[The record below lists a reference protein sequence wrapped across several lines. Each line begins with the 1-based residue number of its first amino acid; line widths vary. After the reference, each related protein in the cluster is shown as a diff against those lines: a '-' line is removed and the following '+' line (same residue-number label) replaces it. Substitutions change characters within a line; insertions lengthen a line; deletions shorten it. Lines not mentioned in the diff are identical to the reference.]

1 MEYNE
6 EIFKKS
12 ANRKALVIW
21 LTLNI
26 VLSAAYAIEIIK
38 GLRTTGY
45 YTTFLFICWLPFAA
59 GVLLLIFKGMGT
71 NIYKDVVAVG
81 YGIFYTFVLLTTTS
95 TIAFVYILPLTSML
109 ILFKNRNYML
119 RVGIANVI
127 VTVAVIIKNY
137 MSGMNTPTDITSYE
151 IQLACIILCYVGYIL
166 SINHLNQSDG
176 ALMDSVKGNLQRVI
190 TTIEQVKEASNAVVD
205 GVTVVRELADENKQ
219 GAASVVQ
226 SMEELEKNNSLLYE
240 RTMESMDMT
249 KEVNRQ
255 TENTAGLIQQ
265 TVNLIQESVDHA
277 NISASELNDVMRS
290 TNELADLS
298 AELEQVMNEFV
309 EGFDMV
315 KRETGT
321 IEGIT
326 SQTNLLSLNA
336 SIEASRAGEAGKSFA
351 IVADEIRSLSLGTK
365 TSSDRIM
372 TALKHLENTS
382 GNMTETITRTLELIQ
397 VMLKKM
403 GKVDA
408 GVTSITTDAVQL
420 GDNIQVVDSAMKE
433 VAVSNKTMVDNMKQI
448 CDTMETITG
457 CVDNA
462 NHTTKTM
469 LSKYAE
475 TARNVENIEAVVGKL
490 MEELGTGGFM
500 GIEDI
505 RQGMRVTVLTIESDG
520 EKTEYKAEIV
530 EALSDGMLVTTLLN
544 DMGETIPRARVKCYN
559 LRAAVNNVLY
569 DWEDIKVSRM
579 KEESNDYYKLTVTSN
594 PKVVNRRKYP
604 RMPINNSCKI
614 TLKDTNAAYEGRM
627 VNISAGGFAFAVRS
641 EAFAEAVGSC
651 IVVGIRDF
659 DLPGANTLVGWAIR
673 SSDNEGEYVVGCR
686 LPEDNL
692 IIRDYVKA
700 NYDGE

>member
-12 ANRKALVIW
+12 ANRKAMIIW

-45 YTTFLFICWLPFAA
+45 YTTFLLICWLPFAV
-59 GVLLLIFKGMGT
+59 GVLLLVVKGMGT
-71 NIYKDVVAVG
+71 GVYKEAVALG

-119 RVGIANVI
+119 RVGVANI
-127 VTVAVIIKNY
+127 IITIAVIIKNY
-137 MSGMNTPTDITSYE
+137 MSGMNSPTDITGYE
-151 IQLACIILCYVGYIL
+151 IQIACIILCYVGYIL

-190 TTIEQVKEASNAVVD
+190 TTIEQVKEASTAVVD

-219 GAASVVQ
+219 GADSVVH
-226 SMEELEKNNSLLYE
+226 SMEELEKNNTLLYE

-277 NISASELNDVMRS
+277 NLSSSELNDVMHS
-290 TNELADLS
+290 THELAGLS
-298 AELEQVMNEFV
+298 SELEQVMNEFV

-336 SIEASRAGEAGKSFA
+336 SIEAARAGEAGKSFA

-365 TSSDRIM
+365 ASSDRIM
-372 TALKHLENTS
+372 AALKHLEDTS
-382 GNMTETITRTLELIQ
+382 GNMTETITKTLELIQ
-397 VMLKKM
+397 VMLKKID
-403 GKVDA
+403 KVDA
-408 GVTSITTDAVQL
+408 GVTGITADAVQL
-420 GDNIQVVDSAMKE
+420 GDNIQIVDGAMKE
-433 VAVSNKTMVDNMKQI
+433 VTVSNKSMVDNMQQI
-448 CDTMETITG
+448 CNVMTTITD
-457 CVDNA
+457 CVGNA
-462 NHTTKTM
+462 SQTTKTM

-475 TARNVENIEAVVGKL
+475 SARNVEKIETVVGKL

-505 RQGMRVTVLTIESDG
+505 RQGMRVTVLTIENDG
-520 EKTEYKAEIV
+520 ERTEYKAEIV
-530 EALSDGMLVTTLLN
+530 EALSDGMLVTSLIN
-544 DMGETIPRARVKCYN
+544 DMGETIPKARVKCYN
-559 LRAAVNNVLY
+559 LRTVVNNVLY
-569 DWEDIKVSRM
+569 DWEDIKVSRL
-579 KEESNDYYKLTVTSN
+579 KEESNDYYKLTVNSN

-614 TLKDTNAAYEGRM
+614 TLKDTNATYEGRM
-627 VNISAGGFAFAVRS
+627 VNISAGGFAFAVRTEEFS
-641 EAFAEAVGSC
+641 DVVGSC
-651 IVVGIRDF
+651 VVVGIRDF
-659 DLPGANTLVGWAIR
+659 DLPGANTLVGWGIR
-673 SSDNEGEYVVGCR
+673 SSENEGEYIVGCR

-700 NYDGE
+700 NYDGD

>member
-6 EIFKKS
+6 EIFKRS
-12 ANRKALVIW
+12 ANRKAMIIW

-45 YTTFLFICWLPFAA
+45 YTTFLLICWLPFAV
-59 GVLLLIFKGMGT
+59 GVLLLVVKGMGT
-71 NIYKDVVAVG
+71 SVYKEAVALG

-119 RVGIANVI
+119 RVGIANI
-127 VTVAVIIKNY
+127 IITVAVIIKNY
-137 MSGMNTPTDITSYE
+137 MSGMNSPTDITGYE
-151 IQLACIILCYVGYIL
+151 IQIACIILCYVGYIL

-190 TTIEQVKEASNAVVD
+190 TTIEQVKEASTAVVD

-219 GAASVVQ
+219 GADSVVH
-226 SMEELEKNNSLLYE
+226 SMEELEKNNTLLYE

-255 TENTAGLIQQ
+255 TENTAELIQQ
-265 TVNLIQESVDHA
+265 TVTLIQESVDHA
-277 NISASELNDVMRS
+277 NLSSSELNDVMHS
-290 TNELADLS
+290 THELAGLS
-298 AELEQVMNEFV
+298 SELEQVMNEFV

-336 SIEASRAGEAGKSFA
+336 SIEAARAGEAGKSFA

-365 TSSDRIM
+365 ASSDRIM
-372 TALKHLENTS
+372 AALKHLEDTS

-397 VMLKKM
+397 VMLKKID
-403 GKVDA
+403 KVDA
-408 GVTSITTDAVQL
+408 GVTGITADAVQL
-420 GDNIQVVDSAMKE
+420 GDNIEIVDGAMKE
-433 VAVSNKTMVDNMKQI
+433 VTVSNKSMVDNMQQI
-448 CDTMETITG
+448 CDAMATITD
-457 CVDNA
+457 CVGNA
-462 NHTTKTM
+462 SQTTKTM

-475 TARNVENIEAVVGKL
+475 TARNVEKIETVVGKL

-505 RQGMRVTVLTIESDG
+505 RQGMKVTVLTIENDG
-520 EKTEYKAEIV
+520 ERTEYKAEIV
-530 EALSDGMLVTTLLN
+530 EALSDGMLVTSLVN
-544 DMGETIPRARVKCYN
+544 DMGETIPRARIKCYN
-559 LRAAVNNVLY
+559 LRTVVNNVLY
-569 DWEDIKVSRM
+569 DWEDIKVSRL
-579 KEESNDYYKLTVTSN
+579 KEESNDYYKLTVNSN

-614 TLKDTNAAYEGRM
+614 TLKDTNATYEGRM
-627 VNISAGGFAFAVRS
+627 VNISAGGFAFAVRTKEFS
-641 EAFAEAVGSC
+641 DVVGSC
-651 IVVGIRDF
+651 IVAGIRDF

-673 SSDNEGEYVVGCR
+673 SSENEGEYIVGCR

-692 IIRDYVKA
+692 TIRDYVKA
-700 NYDGE
+700 NYDGD